1 MHRKTHICSMIRPLL
16 IIAALYLNLSS
27 YGQYAAMALKKSDIK
42 KYARCKENATLFVV
56 ITNEKN
62 SGDAALVN
70 AAKTYWKK
78 GSIKFISRIE
88 FINQISQKKLQ
99 VGHYYLYEWVYEGK
113 NKALNYIDVNTLLP
127 APNSGY
133 FALSL
138 IDPSLADTKTE
149 SGPAD
154 RLSLFFSLGLV
165 AGDQKG
171 RVLESYYDL
180 MVKYFDHEAGLLAK
194 TSSKTKVKK
203 KNGYY
208 YFENAYKELADRD
221 VLLVKEQVRRK
232 QPGEEK
238 KKKKDK
244 DGTSNVVDQFK
255 LQKKN
260 IYTVFPEDIGMALKK
275 NDSKVV
281 LYCNG
286 MLLSAEDASVLAAQV
301 PSKTSPF
308 LLALIGTG
316 LASTV
321 SVISYILA
329 QQNP

>member
-1 MHRKTHICSMIRPLL
+1 MIRPLL
-16 IIAALYLNLSS
+16 FIAALYLNLSS
-27 YGQYAAMALKKSDIK
+27 YGQYASMSLKKSEIK
-42 KYARCKENATLFVV
+42 KYAHCKENATLFVV

-70 AAKTYWKK
+70 AAKTYWNK

-180 MVKYFDHEAGLLAK
+180 MVKYFNHEAGLLSK
-194 TSSKTKVKK
+194 TISKTKVKK

-232 QPGEEK
+232 QSGKEK
-238 KKKKDK
+238 KEKKGAD
-244 DGTSNVVDQFK
+244 NVVDQFK

-275 NDSKVV
+275 HDSKVV

-286 MLLSAEDASVLAAQV
+286 MLLSAEDASVLAAPV